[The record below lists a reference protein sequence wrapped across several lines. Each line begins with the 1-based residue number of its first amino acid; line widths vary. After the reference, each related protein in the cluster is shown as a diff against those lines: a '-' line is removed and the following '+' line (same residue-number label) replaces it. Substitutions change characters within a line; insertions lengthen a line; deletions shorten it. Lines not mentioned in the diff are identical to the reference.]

1 MRRSGAGAGSAGKGE
16 VSVSGGAGP
25 GGGRG
30 AVKRAG
36 GRGGR
41 GGAADGLPKALE
53 TPGGQQVRLLPDV
66 DRPGGY
72 LLTVDGTPQSFV
84 DLREPDYL
92 EFEYVRRLGHVI
104 DLAFTESV
112 ALDAVHL
119 GGGAL
124 TLPRYVAHTR
134 PGSQQL
140 AVELDASLTDF
151 VREHLPWDKRWRL
164 RVRAA
169 DARAAVESLRED
181 SWDLVVS
188 DVFAGA
194 RTPRQVTSVEYVR
207 WAARALRLGGVYA
220 ANVADGAPLAFARA
234 QAATVAAVFSQ
245 VAVIAEPSVLRGRR
259 FGNLVLVGADVPLPL
274 AALSRRS
281 AGDPFPARLIAG
293 AELTD
298 WCAGA
303 VAVTDERS
311 VESPAPPPGAF
322 EV

>member
-1 MRRSGAGAGSAGKGE
+1 MRRSGGKSVSRSGGNGPGSGRGE
-16 VSVSGGAGP
+16 V
-25 GGGRG
+25 
-30 AVKRAG
+30 KRP
-36 GRGGR
+36 GRGGP
-41 GGAADGLPKALE
+41 DGLPKVLD

-66 DRPGGY
+66 DRVGGF

-104 DLAFTESV
+104 DLAFPEGV

-134 PGSQQL
+134 AGSQQL
-140 AVELDASLTDF
+140 AVELDGLLIDF

-169 DARAAVESLRED
+169 DAREALATLREGA
-181 SWDLVVS
+181 WDLVVS
-188 DVFAGA
+188 DVFSGA

-207 WAARALRLGGVYA
+207 LASRALRPGGVYTV
-220 ANVADGAPLAFARA
+220 NVADGAPLGFARA
-234 QAATVAAVFSQ
+234 QAATVGAVFAQ
-245 VAVIAEPSVLRGRR
+245 VALIAEPAVLRGRR
-259 FGNLVLVGADVPLPL
+259 FGNLVLAASDAPLPL
-274 AALSRRS
+274 AALTRRS

-293 AELTD
+293 PELAD

-303 VAVTDERS
+303 VAVTDDES
-311 VESPAPPPGAF
+311 VDSPAPPPGAF